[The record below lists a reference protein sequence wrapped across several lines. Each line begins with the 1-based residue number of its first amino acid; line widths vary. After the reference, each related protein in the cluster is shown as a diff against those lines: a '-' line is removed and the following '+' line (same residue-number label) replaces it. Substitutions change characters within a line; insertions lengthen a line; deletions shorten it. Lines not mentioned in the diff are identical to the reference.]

1 MTIYQQR
8 RRKVSEAERKYRG
21 KGKKPA
27 MRLISLRLENDIYD
41 YFANQPSPNLQA
53 KIRKALREYIQTM
66 EMKEN
71 D

>member
-1 MTIYQQR
+1 MSETER
-8 RRKVSEAERKYRG
+8 RYRG

-27 MRLISLRLENDIYD
+27 MRLISLRLESDIYD
-41 YFANQPSPNLQA
+41 YFVNQPNPNLQA

>member
-1 MTIYQQR
+1 MSEVER
-8 RRKVSEAERKYRG
+8 RYRG

-41 YFANQPSPNLQA
+41 YFANQPSPNMQA
-53 KIRKALREYIQTM
+53 KIRNALKDYIQIM
-66 EMKEN
+66 ESKN